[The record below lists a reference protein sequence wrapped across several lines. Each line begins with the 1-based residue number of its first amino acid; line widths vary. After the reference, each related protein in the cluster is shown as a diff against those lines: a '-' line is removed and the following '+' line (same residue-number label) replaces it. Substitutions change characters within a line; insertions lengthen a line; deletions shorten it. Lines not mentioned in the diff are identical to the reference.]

1 MATSRFIRFFSRR
14 QTKKQ
19 ATILN
24 DDNNNNHHSKS
35 KLFFNA
41 KTNLIEKPQSIIP
54 IKNGL
59 VCTVVFLDGEDVNFE
74 VDRKALGKNL
84 YDKVIAHTKLVES
97 DYFGLQ
103 FIDTHNV
110 KQWLDATKSIKKQ
123 CKIGPPYTF
132 RFRVKFYTSD
142 PLNLHDELTRYL
154 FVLQLKD
161 DIHTGKLDCPS
172 GTDVELAAL
181 SIQAELGDYTSDEHS
196 IKNISQFRFLPDNKQ
211 TEEFEREVLQKWPTY
226 KSLTPAECEIQ
237 FLNKARWLEMYGV
250 DLHTVMGKDGLE
262 YTLGL
267 TPTGIL
273 VFENKIKIGLF
284 IWSKVTRINFNRNK
298 LTIVVIEDDDNDSR
312 LQRDFIFLFRC
323 YDEKQCKHFWKCA
336 LEYHVFFRATSANK
350 IKLNA
355 KSNFAR
361 TGSRF
366 RFSGRTECQTAA
378 LRTLTNHNMNFE
390 RKASHRFSRH
400 ASYAIRKKIQEQEI
414 LREQEDE
421 RLRKLKF
428 QQEIKL
434 DENKKLIESKSQTNS
449 FISNND
455 ITSICKRSSLQK
467 TLTLSATQRLDN
479 LIQGSPNDLLL
490 KESELNINSTNLSP
504 APPIP
509 PRQIKSDDKTTTP
522 PPPLVLN
529 KQSNPVNSCSINNN
543 NNVNTTKNLSNECTS
558 NNHHIDNDQTL
569 LIQRSPQK
577 ISTSLTNGS
586 HQTNSLRIDKMNSAS
601 NRYTLANSQSIPYVV
616 KEQISSNNLQSN
628 KTNNSSYNKISLFNK
643 FPLFA
648 LPISELTSYNDN
660 RALYD
665 NILNYCLN
673 PSNESNSIYAKF
685 DFHRRSLNFS
695 NPEEQFEQR
704 CANYDNLS
712 YLVIDGISSKKISN
726 RGKKNIAS
734 CKDYFTASNRF
745 IFNENEQHVS
755 IGSIAPVIVTRT
767 LSQSN
772 VHNAS
777 STIVQ
782 ATHSTQ
788 LKPRSSSSSMTFP
801 SNHSQSYHPLTTE
814 L

>member
-1 MATSRFIRFFSRR
+1 MASSRFIRFFSRR
-14 QTKKQ
+14 HTKTQ
-19 ATILN
+19 AAILN

-35 KLFFNA
+35 KFLFNT
-41 KTNLIEKPQSIIP
+41 KTDLIEKPQSIIP

-97 DYFGLQ
+97 AYFGLQ
-103 FIDTHNV
+103 FTDTHNV
-110 KQWLDATKSIKKQ
+110 TQWLDSTKSIKKQ

-172 GTDVELAAL
+172 GTDIELAAL
-181 SIQAELGDYTSDEHS
+181 SMQAELGDYTSDEHS
-196 IKNISQFRFLPDNKQ
+196 IKNISQFRFLPDDKQ
-211 TEEFEREVLQKWPTY
+211 TEEFEREVLQKWATY
-226 KSLTPAECEIQ
+226 KGLTPADCEIH

-273 VFENKIKIGLF
+273 VFENNVKIGLF
-284 IWSKVTRINFNRNK
+284 IWSKVTRIDFNRNK
-298 LTIVVIEDDDNDSR
+298 LTIVVVEDDDNDPR
-312 LQRDFIFLFRC
+312 LQRDFVFLFRC

-336 LEYHVFFRATSANK
+336 LEYHIFFRTTSANK
-350 IKLNA
+350 IKLNS
-355 KSNFAR
+355 KSNFTR

-366 RFSGRTECQTAA
+366 QFSGRTECQTAA
-378 LRTLTNHNMNFE
+378 LRTLTSRNMNFE
-390 RKASHRFSRH
+390 RKASHRFSRR

-428 QQEIKL
+428 QQEAKL
-434 DENKKLIESKSQTNS
+434 DENKKSIELKPQTNS
-449 FISNND
+449 FASNHNV
-455 ITSICKRSSLQK
+455 TLFCKRSSSQK
-467 TLTLSATQRLDN
+467 NLSLSATQRLDN
-479 LIQGSPNDLLL
+479 LIQGSSNELLL
-490 KESELNINSTNLSP
+490 EETEQNINLTNLP
-504 APPIP
+504 PVPPIP

-522 PPPLVLN
+522 PLILI
-529 KQSNPVNSCSINNN
+529 KQSNPKFYTDLPS
-543 NNVNTTKNLSNECTS
+543 EFTS
-558 NNHHIDNDQTL
+558 NNQHIDNDQAF

-577 ISTSLTNGS
+577 ISTSLANGF
-586 HQTNSLRIDKMNSAS
+586 HQRNSLRIDKINSTS
-601 NRYTLANSQSIPYVV
+601 NRYTLANSQSTPYVV
-616 KEQISSNNLQSN
+616 KQTSSGNLELN
-628 KTNNSSYNKISLFNK
+628 KTNSSSHNKISLFNK
-643 FPLFA
+643 FPLLS
-648 LPISELTSYNDN
+648 LPISELTSYDDN

-673 PSNESNSIYAKF
+673 PLNESNSIYSKF
-685 DFHRRSLNFS
+685 DFHHRSLNLS
-695 NPEEQFEQR
+695 NQEEQFEQR

-712 YLVIDGISSKKISN
+712 YLVIDGISSKNFSN
-726 RGKKNIAS
+726 RGKINIAS
-734 CKDYFTASNRF
+734 CKDYFDATNRF
-745 IFNENEQHVS
+745 ILNENEQP
-755 IGSIAPVIVTRT
+755 PVIVTRT
-767 LSQSN
+767 LSQSS
-772 VHNAS
+772 VRNAS

-782 ATHSTQ
+782 ATHSTLPSTQ
-788 LKPRSSSSSMTFP
+788 FNPRSSSSLMTFP